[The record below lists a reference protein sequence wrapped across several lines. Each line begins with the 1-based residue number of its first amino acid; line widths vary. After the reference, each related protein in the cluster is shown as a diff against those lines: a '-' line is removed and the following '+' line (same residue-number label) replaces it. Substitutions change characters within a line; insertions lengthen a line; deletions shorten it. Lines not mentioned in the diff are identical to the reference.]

1 MQRSRIIVIGRM
13 MIDDAEKMIG
23 GDDTRFNTLLR
34 IGNEMVRIGLPFNK
48 KTLKDFAYQDL
59 LFINSYVKLVETKR
73 NSAEL
78 IL

>member
-1 MQRSRIIVIGRM
+1 MQRSKIIVIGRM

-48 KTLKDFAYQDL
+48 KTLKDFDYQDL
-59 LFINSYVKLVETKR
+59 LFINSYVK
-73 NSAEL
+73 NMEL
-78 IL
+78 IQ

>member
-1 MQRSRIIVIGRM
+1 MQRSKIIVIGRM

-59 LFINSYVKLVETKR
+59 IFINSYVK
-73 NSAEL
+73 NMEL
-78 IL
+78 IQ